1 MLFDFENRLDVKSF
15 NHILKNKKYDY
26 IIIGTGPAAIVL
38 YKEILKYKKKNILL
52 IEKGNF
58 KEKKNRKN

>member
-38 YKEILKYKKKNILL
+38 YKEILKYKKKKYIAY
-52 IEKGNF
+52 
-58 KEKKNRKN
+58 RKR